1 MENVDNMNP
10 VQETYALDEQA
21 TLTCLTNYIV
31 SWALSAAENSAAIKC
46 GAADT
51 WAPEP
56 LVVGFSDAVEC
67 VGECFLTCF
76 NIHVSVF

>member
-10 VQETYALDEQA
+10 VQETYSLNEQA

-31 SWALSAAENSAAIKC
+31 SWAASAAENSAEIKC

-56 LVVGFSDAVEC
+56 
-67 VGECFLTCF
+67 
-76 NIHVSVF
+76 